1 MLFSDNPIIS
11 TVAVGRKV
19 LEAKSDSEC
28 REKSETY
35 QQKRQENIQQH
46 SDQLAMML
54 LVNPDVK
61 DLSPSEKV
69 EYAKKFN
76 EKMGKFFDLQYEI
89 LNKKII
95 GNWAWIRKDL
105 SGLQHILL
113 CSIRSY
119 EFLSQSKFE

>member
-95 GNWAWIRKDL
+95 GNWA
-105 SGLQHILL
+105 
-113 CSIRSY
+113 
-119 EFLSQSKFE
+119 